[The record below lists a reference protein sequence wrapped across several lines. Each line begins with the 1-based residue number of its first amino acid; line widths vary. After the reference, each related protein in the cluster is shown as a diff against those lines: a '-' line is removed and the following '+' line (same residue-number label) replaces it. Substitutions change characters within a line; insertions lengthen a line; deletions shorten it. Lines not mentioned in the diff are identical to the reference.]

1 MSKEN
6 FRFYIK
12 VRTALNVQARVI
24 YEELHSVFADEAP
37 PLRTVERWAKWFR
50 EGREEVEDEARP
62 GRPVTETT
70 TENIEQIRRLI
81 DDDPY
86 STIEELQEQTGL
98 SYSTTQRIISDH
110 LQLRK
115 ITARYIPKHLTDF
128 QRAERVRI
136 CKENLE
142 KFEKRIWRLC
152 DVVTGDE
159 SWFYHKQIGR
169 KSANAAWV
177 TKGDPPPTV
186 VRLSKFAPRT
196 LFSIFFK
203 SNGPVII
210 HRIERGQTV
219 DHRYYID
226 NCLQPV
232 VNEIKRQ
239 RPSFGTRGIKL
250 LHDNGK
256 PHVHKAV
263 CDYLES
269 EDITIVPHPPNS
281 PDLAPCDFW
290 LFDFVKQNIGDQDD
304 AESLNDAITTFM
316 YSLDPEEYRKTF
328 DKWVER
334 MQLCV
339 DNNGEYFEHLMK

>member
-12 VRTALNVQARVI
+12 VHTALNVQVRVT
-24 YEELHSVFADEAP
+24 YEELHSVFADEVP

-70 TENIEQIRRLI
+70 TENIEQISHLI
-81 DDDPY
+81 DDDPCNN
-86 STIEELQEQTGL
+86 IEELQEQTGL
-98 SYSTTQRIISDH
+98 T
-110 LQLRK
+110 
-115 ITARYIPKHLTDF
+115 
-128 QRAERVRI
+128 
-136 CKENLE
+136 
-142 KFEKRIWRLC
+142 
-152 DVVTGDE
+152 
-159 SWFYHKQIGR
+159 
-169 KSANAAWV
+169 NAAWV
-177 TKGDPPPTV
+177 AKGHPPPTV
-186 VRLSKFAPRT
+186 VRLSKFAPKT
-196 LFSIFFK
+196 LFSTSFK

-210 HRIERGQTV
+210 HRIERGQTI

-226 NCLQPV
+226 NFLQPAA
-232 VNEIKRQ
+232 NEIKRQ
-239 RPSFGTRGIKL
+239 RSSFATRGIKV

-281 PDLAPCDFW
+281 PDLAACDFW
-290 LFDFVKQNIGDQDD
+290 LFDFVKQNIDEQND

-316 YSLDPEEYRKTF
+316 YSIDPEQYRKTF

-334 MQLCV
+334 MQLRV

>member
-12 VRTALNVQARVI
+12 VRTVLNVQARVI
-24 YEELHSVFADEAP
+24 YEELHSVFADETS
-37 PLRTVERWAKWFR
+37 PLRTVGRWAKWFR

-128 QRAERVRI
+128 QRAER
-136 CKENLE
+136 
-142 KFEKRIWRLC
+142 
-152 DVVTGDE
+152 
-159 SWFYHKQIGR
+159 
-169 KSANAAWV
+169 
-177 TKGDPPPTV
+177 
-186 VRLSKFAPRT
+186 
-196 LFSIFFK
+196 

-210 HRIERGQTV
+210 HRIERVQTV
-219 DHRYYID
+219 EHRYYID

-239 RPSFGTRGIKL
+239 RPSFGTCGIKL

-263 CDYLES
+263 YDYLES
-269 EDITIVPHPPNS
+269 EDITLVPHPSNS